1 MSKASKLINQI
12 WDEKNLVRSDDST
25 SEIIRKHKLFKEI
38 TDAISNDELQRGRD
52 YGGTEEDSIYNDLNE
67 CEEILYERA
76 LMRHD
81 REAMDYIQDN
91 HVNGTW
97 WMSQALS
104 TAKAA
109 YRALVAYT
117 LDRSADTEIDNAIEL
132 LKSISPDEY
141 PVSEDDNED

>member
-67 CEEILYERA
+67 CEELLYERA

-81 REAMDYIQDN
+81 RDAMDYIQDN

-97 WMSQALS
+97 WMIQKLSKVRDAYEALENSKTEQAKGILF
-104 TAKAA
+104 
-109 YRALVAYT
+109 
-117 LDRSADTEIDNAIEL
+117 
-132 LKSISPDEY
+132 SILPEPY

>member
-1 MSKASKLINQI
+1 MSKASKLLNEI
-12 WDEKNLVRSDDST
+12 WNPANLVNSTDST
-25 SEIIRKHKLFKEI
+25 SEIVRKHKLFSEI
-38 TDAISNDELQRGRD
+38 IEAISNDELQRGRD

-97 WMSQALS
+97 WMIQKLSKVRDAYEALENSKIEQAKGILF
-104 TAKAA
+104 
-109 YRALVAYT
+109 
-117 LDRSADTEIDNAIEL
+117 AILPE
-132 LKSISPDEY
+132 PY
-141 PVSEDDNED
+141 PTSEDDNDES

>member
-1 MSKASKLINQI
+1 MNKASKLLNEI
-12 WDEKNLVRSDDST
+12 WNPANLVNSDDST
-25 SEIIRKHKLFKEI
+25 EEIIRKHKLFKEI

-52 YGGTEEDSIYNDLNE
+52 YGGTEEDSIYNDLTE

-81 REAMDYIQDN
+81 RDAMDYISDN
-91 HVNGTW
+91 KVDGVF

-109 YRALVAYT
+109 YLLLVDAKSSEFEET
-117 LDRSADTEIDNAIEL
+117 IHKAREL
-132 LKSISPDEY
+132 LKSIAPDEY

>member
-12 WDEKNLVRSDDST
+12 WNEKNLVHSTDST
-25 SEIIRKHKLFKEI
+25 DEIVRKHKLFKEI

-67 CEEILYERA
+67 CEELLYERA

-81 REAMDYIQDN
+81 RDAMDYIQDN

-97 WMSQALS
+97 WMIQKLSKVRDAYEALENSKIEQAKGILF
-104 TAKAA
+104 
-109 YRALVAYT
+109 
-117 LDRSADTEIDNAIEL
+117 
-132 LKSISPDEY
+132 SILPEPY
-141 PVSEDDNED
+141 PVSEDDNDES